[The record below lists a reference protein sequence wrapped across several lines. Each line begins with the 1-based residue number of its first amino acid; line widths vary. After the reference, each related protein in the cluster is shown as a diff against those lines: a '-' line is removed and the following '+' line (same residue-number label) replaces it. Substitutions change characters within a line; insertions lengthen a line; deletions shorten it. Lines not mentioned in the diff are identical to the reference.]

1 MLRLLL
7 LLIFVAAVVLLVP
20 RLVSRSRT
28 PPEGSGAPDFT
39 LLSQEGS
46 PVSLKDYRGKWVV
59 LYFYP
64 KDQTP
69 GCSREA
75 HNFQVDQAKYAERN
89 AVVLGVSVD
98 SVDSHKKFCAKEGL
112 NFKLLA
118 DTDHKVSASYGSL
131 TNLGVVKFAARHTFL
146 IDPSG
151 KIAKAYTNVD
161 PLRHSQQVLSELDGL
176 EKVGAT
182 KSLANSRFGS

>member
-1 MLRLLL
+1 MLRIVLLL
-7 LLIFVAAVVLLVP
+7 AVVIALVVLVP
-20 RLVSRSRT
+20 RLLSRGAT
-28 PPEGSGAPDFT
+28 PTEGSNAPDFT
-39 LLSQEGS
+39 LPSQEGAS
-46 PVSLKDYRGKWVV
+46 VSLKDYRGKWIV

-75 HNFQVDQAKYAERN
+75 HNFQADQPKYTERN
-89 AVVLGVSVD
+89 AVVLGVSLD

-118 DTDHKVSASYGSL
+118 DTNHNVTDSYGSL
-131 TNLGVVKFAARHTFL
+131 TNLGLVKFAARHTFL

-151 KIAKAYTNVD
+151 KIAKAYTSVD
-161 PLRHSQQVLSELDGL
+161 PLKHSGEVLAELDVL
-176 EKVGAT
+176 Q
-182 KSLANSRFGS
+182 KSEAAKR

>member
-1 MLRLLL
+1 MRALLL
-7 LLIFVAAVVLLVP
+7 LAVVVVVLMVVLP
-20 RLVSRSRT
+20 RLLATSPAPT
-28 PPEGSGAPDFT
+28 EGSAAPEFT
-39 LLSQEGS
+39 LPSQEGS
-46 PVSLKDYRGKWVV
+46 PISLKDYRGKWVV

-75 HNFQVDQAKYAERN
+75 HNFQMDQPKYAEHN

-118 DTDHKVSASYGSL
+118 DTEHKVTDSYGSL
-131 TNLGVVKFAARHTFL
+131 TNLGLVKFAARHTFL

-151 KIAKAYTNVD
+151 KVAKAYTSVD
-161 PLRHSQQVLSELDGL
+161 PLKHSGEVLAELDAL
-176 EKVGAT
+176 RKNGA
-182 KSLANSRFGS
+182 RY